1 MGIDW
6 KPTVMILAGVIAQGA
21 PVVPVAPV
29 VSISSTSTY
38 TTQEYGGSIEPDIT
52 VYWKTFNFALT
63 TPANGGSPIL
73 SGIAD
78 YSVNGVATWTS
89 PPGSNPYVLD
99 PYPSTW
105 SYTIQAGD
113 QISFRWA
120 AVNAIGRGA
129 YSNIIALSYNPYA

>member
-38 TTQEYGGSIEPDIT
+38 TTQEYGGSNEPDIT

-78 YSVNGVATWTS
+78 YSVNGGATWTS